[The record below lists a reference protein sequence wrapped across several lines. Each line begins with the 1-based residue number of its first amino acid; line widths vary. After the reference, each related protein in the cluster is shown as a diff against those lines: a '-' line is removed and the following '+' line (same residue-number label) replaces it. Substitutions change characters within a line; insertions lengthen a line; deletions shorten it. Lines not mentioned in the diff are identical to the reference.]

1 LIDRS
6 AIAAALQRRLAPT
19 RAWAA
24 VPLAMRLAL
33 PLLLLVQ
40 LAWHGLMPGPR
51 ASVKPLDAP
60 PPEPVLRLAALGE
73 PRTLAAA
80 GVLRLQFHDTQPG
93 RSIPFREL
101 DYDRIRA
108 WLEALLALAPA
119 SEYPLLLAVRI
130 YGQVDDP
137 VRQRKMFEFARSAFL
152 ENPRDRWR
160 WLAEVTI
167 IAKHRLDAPRLALDY
182 ARLLTRHTRPGE
194 IPFWARDLQ
203 VLLLQDLGELE
214 SARILIGG
222 MLASGAITDPHEIRF
237 LEKKL
242 RELENSERDN
252 PKEGTTAAE

>member
-1 LIDRS
+1 MIDR
-6 AIAAALQRRLAPT
+6 ATITATIRRRLAPT
-19 RAWAA
+19 RSWSA
-24 VPLAMRLAL
+24 VPPVLRIVL

-51 ASVKPLDAP
+51 ASVAPLDDP
-60 PPEPVLRLAALGE
+60 PPEPMMRLAALGE

-80 GVLRLQFHDTQPG
+80 GLLRLQFHDTQPG

-108 WLEALLALAPA
+108 WLERLLALAPD
-119 SEYPLLLAVRI
+119 SDYPLLLAVRI

-137 VRQRKMFEFARSAFL
+137 VRQRKMLDFVRSAFI
-152 ENPRDRWR
+152 ERPRDRWR
-160 WLAEVTI
+160 WLAEAII

-182 ARLLTRHTRPGE
+182 ARLLNQHTRPGE

-237 LEKKL
+237 LEQKL

-252 PKEGTTAAE
+252 PEEGSTAAE